1 LNPAINCVAIG
12 IVKKSRSEPKL
23 AKESLTQGVA
33 LACLLVLGGFAIAG
47 PSGLL
52 AWSENQNMLEQRRE
66 EVVKLTHDRDEIR
79 NRVGLLDARGA
90 DPDLTGELLR
100 SNLNVVHPDE
110 MVMLL
115 N

>member
-1 LNPAINCVAIG
+1 MRG
-12 IVKKSRSEPKL
+12 HRSEPKL
-23 AKESLTQGVA
+23 PRESLTQAIA
-33 LACLLVLGGFAIAG
+33 LVCLLFMGGMALAG

-52 AWSENQNMLEQRRE
+52 AWSENNRLLAQRQNELKQIQAE
-66 EVVKLTHDRDEIR
+66 RDELR
-79 NRVGLLDARGA
+79 NRVALLDPRHV
-90 DPDLTGELLR
+90 DPDMAGQLLR